1 MITRVGKECCGCSAC
16 ANICPKHCIRMAE
29 NDEGFLYP
37 QIQEENCVNCGAC
50 EKVCP
55 VLQEASAEDS
65 RRQAWAVVNRDQDV
79 LIESSSGGL
88 FSALADEM
96 IARGGCVFGAAFT
109 ADFSRVHHIMAE
121 NPEDLCALRGS
132 KYMQS
137 DPENCFPAVRE
148 QLDQDRWVLFTGTPC
163 QIAGLKGF
171 LGRDH
176 ERLICADVI
185 CHGTPPSLLWRSYLT
200 HIQKKLGGRT
210 IAVNFRDKTDGWKK
224 YAIKIT
230 AEDGK
235 IYRCV
240 LGEDPYLRMFLKNVC
255 LRESCY
261 HCHVKENGF
270 FSDITMGDLWG
281 VEQILPE
288 IESEQGVSFTLVHT
302 EKGRLL
308 FEQIR
313 RSMSV
318 LPVDIER
325 ALPYNPVVTDS
336 VRRPYER
343 DAFFADLKTLSWK
356 KLERRYAR
364 EKLSHIIRQ
373 KIATSVIG
381 NMKRAIFD
389 QQAGRNSRE

>member
-1 MITRVGKECCGCSAC
+1 MIARVGKECCGCGAC
-16 ANICPKHCIRMAE
+16 ANICPKHCIRMIE

-55 VLQEASAEDS
+55 ILQKASAQDS
-65 RRQAWAVVNRDQDV
+65 RREARAVVHQDQDV
-79 LIESSSGGL
+79 LMKSSSGGL
-88 FSALADEM
+88 FSALADEI

-121 NPEDLCALRGS
+121 NLEDLCALRGS

-137 DPENCFPAVRE
+137 DLEYCYPAVRK

-163 QIAGLKGF
+163 QIAGLKAY

-185 CHGTPPSLLWRSYLT
+185 CHGAPPSLLWRSYLK
-200 HIQKKLGGRT
+200 HIQKKLDGEV

-224 YAIKIT
+224 YGVKIT
-230 AEDGK
+230 AENGK
-235 IYRCV
+235 IYRCAM
-240 LGEDPYLRMFLKNVC
+240 GKDPYLRMFLKNVC

-261 HCHVKENGF
+261 HCGVKENGF

-281 VEQILPE
+281 VDQILPE
-288 IESEQGVSFTLVHT
+288 INSSLGVSLAVVHT

-308 FEQIR
+308 FEQIT

-318 LPVDIER
+318 FSVDFEQ
-325 ALPYNPVVTDS
+325 ALLHNTALMKS
-336 VRRPYER
+336 VRRPDER
-343 DAFFADLKTLSWK
+343 NHFFSDLDKFSWN
-356 KLERRYAR
+356 KLERRYAKDR
-364 EKLSHIIRQ
+364 IGTVVRRMIS
-373 KIATSVIG
+373 TSPAG
-381 NMKRAIFD
+381 TLKRAII
-389 QQAGRNSRE
+389 R